1 VSATP
6 IRPLGQILLEARVIS
21 SETLQE
27 ALSRSK
33 TGPERLGEV
42 LLAMGAASQEDVL
55 RALATQQ
62 GIPYLGPEELPSTLP
77 LLKNLSPKYLRQY
90 VACPVAVDGSTVTV
104 ATADPT
110 NPMLLDDLRQ
120 SLGMTV
126 KICVAPPQAIL
137 EAIEGT
143 YGASTALQKL
153 VEGIAPTEGDG
164 DREEDVNQLRDM
176 AFEAPVIRLVNLL
189 IEEAVAAEASD
200 IHIEPFE
207 DTLRVR
213 YRIDGILYEQES
225 PPRRLQ
231 AALTSRIKIM
241 AEMNIAERRL
251 PQDGRIRVTAGGR
264 RVDIRVSTVPTIHG
278 ESVVMRLLDRS
289 SAFMPFDRLGFS
301 PSVAATFDRL
311 IRRPHG
317 ILLVTGPTGS
327 GKTTTLYAA
336 LDKIN
341 SADKK
346 IITVEDP
353 VEYQLKG
360 VNQIPVKPKI
370 GLSFASGLRHIVRQD
385 PDVIMVGE
393 IRDLETAEISIQAA
407 LTGHMVF
414 STLHTNDAPG
424 AITRLQDMGCE
435 PYLLSSVLDG
445 VLAQRL
451 VRRIC
456 PACRAPHAPDPAD
469 LLAIGVTDV
478 QGVELFRGK
487 GCTDCRGTG
496 YRGRMGIYELFVI
509 TEEARRLILQKA
521 PTGTIRRLAME
532 RGMVTLR
539 DDGWAKARAG
549 VTTVEEIR
557 RVTQEESDEGA

>member
-1 VSATP
+1 MSATP
-6 IRPLGQILLEARVIS
+6 TTRPLGQILLEARVIS
-21 SETLQE
+21 TETHQE

-33 TGPERLGEV
+33 TGHERLGGV
-42 LLAMGAASQEDVL
+42 LIAMGAASQEDVL

-90 VACPVAVDGSTVTV
+90 VACPVAVEGSTVTV

-110 NPMLLDDLRQ
+110 NPVLLDDLRQ

-176 AFEAPVIRLVNLL
+176 AFEAPVVRLVNLL
-189 IEEAVAAEASD
+189 IEEAMAAEASD

-231 AALTSRIKIM
+231 AALTSRVKIM
-241 AEMNIAERRL
+241 AELNIAERRL
-251 PQDGRIRVTAGGR
+251 PQDGRIRVTTCGR

-289 SAFMPFDRLGFS
+289 SAFLPFDRLGFS

-311 IRRPHG
+311 IRRPH
-317 ILLVTGPTGS
+317 
-327 GKTTTLYAA
+327 
-336 LDKIN
+336 
-341 SADKK
+341 
-346 IITVEDP
+346 
-353 VEYQLKG
+353 
-360 VNQIPVKPKI
+360 
-370 GLSFASGLRHIVRQD
+370 
-385 PDVIMVGE
+385 
-393 IRDLETAEISIQAA
+393 
-407 LTGHMVF
+407 
-414 STLHTNDAPG
+414 
-424 AITRLQDMGCE
+424 
-435 PYLLSSVLDG
+435 
-445 VLAQRL
+445 
-451 VRRIC
+451 
-456 PACRAPHAPDPAD
+456 
-469 LLAIGVTDV
+469 
-478 QGVELFRGK
+478 
-487 GCTDCRGTG
+487 
-496 YRGRMGIYELFVI
+496 
-509 TEEARRLILQKA
+509 
-521 PTGTIRRLAME
+521 
-532 RGMVTLR
+532 
-539 DDGWAKARAG
+539 
-549 VTTVEEIR
+549 
-557 RVTQEESDEGA
+557 